1 MEAFGWLAV
10 DGAYMYPH
18 TAPTPSQVS
27 ALSAYNSAMR
37 FARGGL
43 DHLHLP
49 VELRWSNGGVFSAPI
64 VEEVADT
71 RAWQTGSDVPYL
83 FSSRLMISLPI
94 SAGAALP
101 QGALRQMR
109 AWRIFRCDRSSADTF
124 ASRIG
129 HVSIHSLF
137 YLFDLFK
144 TIVYSF
150 PGRLTF
156 KLTSS
161 QTYKLSNSLTSLF
174 IPSLTYF

>member
-71 RAWQTGSDVPYL
+71 RAWQTGSDVPYS

-101 QGALRQMR
+101 QGAKGQMR

-129 HVSIHSLF
+129 HVFIHSLI
-137 YLFDLFK
+137 YLFDFC
-144 TIVYSF
+144 F
-150 PGRLTF
+150 
-156 KLTSS
+156 
-161 QTYKLSNSLTSLF
+161 
-174 IPSLTYF
+174 